1 MKSTLG
7 MNLKNL
13 KNQDNIMLTLLALLV
28 NFLASAAAVSAPA
41 AAPKPHLVFVMV
53 DDWGWFDVGF
63 RNPLIKT

>member
-1 MKSTLG
+1 
-7 MNLKNL
+7 
-13 KNQDNIMLTLLALLV
+13 MLTLLALLV